1 MAKDLNVGDRIRHST
16 FGEGFVTKYE
26 PSTAGDV
33 IITAAFDNR
42 VGIKRLLLG
51 KAPMEKIEEQ
61 IEGRKSP
68 RIYSTEFK
76 SEVVKQALTEG
87 RTVVRK
93 QYNLPEATLRN
104 WIKQFNKWKM
114 FYIETLSETLSAD
127 YARVDEIPNG
137 LVVSGEHALTVGVDP
152 RDVFCV
158 AHKL

>member
-1 MAKDLNVGDRIRHST
+1 MSELRAKDLNVGDRIRHST

-33 IITAAFDNR
+33 IITAAFDNG

-51 KAPMEKIEEQ
+51 KAPMEKIKEE

-76 SEVVKQALTEG
+76 SVVVKQALTEG

-93 QYNLPEATLRN
+93 QYNLPETTLRN
-104 WIKQFNKWKM
+104 WIKQFNK
-114 FYIETLSETLSAD
+114 
-127 YARVDEIPNG
+127 
-137 LVVSGEHALTVGVDP
+137 
-152 RDVFCV
+152 
-158 AHKL
+158 

>member
-1 MAKDLNVGDRIRHST
+1 MNELRAKDLNVGDRIRHST
-16 FGEGFVTKYE
+16 FGQGFVIKYE

-104 WIKQFNKWKM
+104 WIKQFNK
-114 FYIETLSETLSAD
+114 
-127 YARVDEIPNG
+127 
-137 LVVSGEHALTVGVDP
+137 
-152 RDVFCV
+152 
-158 AHKL
+158 

>member
-1 MAKDLNVGDRIRHST
+1 MSELMAKDLNVGDRIRHST

-51 KAPMEKIEEQ
+51 KAPMEKIE
-61 IEGRKSP
+61 GRKSP

-76 SEVVKQALTEG
+76 SVVVKQALTEG

-104 WIKQFNKWKM
+104 WIKQFNK
-114 FYIETLSETLSAD
+114 
-127 YARVDEIPNG
+127 
-137 LVVSGEHALTVGVDP
+137 
-152 RDVFCV
+152 
-158 AHKL
+158 